1 MCHMLSHISLSLWY
15 YWKEWEAGWQ
25 YRLVVRVRV
34 VLYVL
39 ACLDWSRIPGERS
52 RVWWEG
58 EGAETSWAEPV
69 VIHPF
74 PNLVLPEGS
83 HSTTLTSSF
92 SILSFLLVFV
102 FVFLPRHRVCTI
114 THLCMCVFAWVGTF
128 DRTWQNCRWL
138 LSSLYF
144 SFSRL

>member
-1 MCHMLSHISLSLWY
+1 MIHKHSHISLSLWY
-15 YWKEWEAGWQ
+15 YWKEWEAEWQ

-34 VLYVL
+34 VLCVL

-52 RVWWEG
+52 RAWWEG

-69 VIHPF
+69 VIHAY

-92 SILSFLLVFV
+92 SILSFLHG
-102 FVFLPRHRVCTI
+102 FVFLPRHCERTI
-114 THLCMCVFAWVGTF
+114 TRSCMCVFTWVGTF

-138 LSSLYF
+138 LSSQKF